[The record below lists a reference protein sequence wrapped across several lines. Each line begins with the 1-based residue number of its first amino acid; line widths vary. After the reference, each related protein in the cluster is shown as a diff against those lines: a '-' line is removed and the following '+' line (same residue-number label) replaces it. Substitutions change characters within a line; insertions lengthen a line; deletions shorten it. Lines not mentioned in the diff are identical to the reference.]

1 MAGIANW
8 VVAIPP
14 DVLKS
19 RFQTGSLLSH
29 FRKKNATIFSRIAPT
44 GKYRGM
50 ADVLRELIRT
60 EGIGALYKGIVP
72 VMLRAFPANAA
83 CFLGYELTMKFL
95 DYLWPNW

>member
-1 MAGIANW
+1 MFSTFI
-8 VVAIPP
+8 I
-14 DVLKS
+14 
-19 RFQTGSLLSH
+19 SLSFL
-29 FRKKNATIFSRIAPT
+29 RIAPT
-44 GKYRGM
+44 GKYTGA

-83 CFLGYELTMKFL
+83 CFLGYEFTMKFL

>member
-1 MAGIANW
+1 LYSNLQGIANW

-19 RFQTGSLLSH
+19 RYQT
-29 FRKKNATIFSRIAPT
+29 APEGRYT
-44 GKYRGM
+44 GIRQ
-50 ADVLRELIRT
+50 VFVELMRT
-60 EGIGALYKGIVP
+60 EGIRALYKGIVP

-95 DYLWPNW
+95 NWAFP